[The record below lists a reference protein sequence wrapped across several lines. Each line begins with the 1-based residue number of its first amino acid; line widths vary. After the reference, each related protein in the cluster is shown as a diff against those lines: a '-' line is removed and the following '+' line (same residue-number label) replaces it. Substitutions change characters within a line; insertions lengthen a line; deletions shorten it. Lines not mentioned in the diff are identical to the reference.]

1 MDLREAFGDY
11 RYYLQMNEHRS
22 PRTIASYTADL
33 KRYIAYLEEMG
44 IHAPQQI
51 SETDV
56 QDYLIERSEESRPAT
71 VSRTLSSLRSFHR
84 FLSLQQ
90 PGTLD
95 PTRFLKGPHAALHLP
110 RYLSRTQI
118 EKILNSFGKE
128 DLDIFHQAILELLY
142 GCGLRVS
149 ECCGLRLNQVH
160 VKQHVLRISG
170 KGDKERQIF
179 LTPAAKN
186 AVNEWLNER
195 KNYNPKD
202 NALFIS
208 KRGSRLTTRAIQ
220 VVIKNAVEK
229 AGLSHDITPHKLRHT
244 AATLLYRYGG
254 VDIRALKEILGH
266 ESLNTTQIYTHID
279 DQQLQSA
286 VNTNPL
292 AGIVNHMQKI

>member
-160 VKQHVLRISG
+160 VEQHVLRISG
-170 KGDKERQIF
+170 KGDKERMVPLHEEGMRVLQQYLRLVRPSWEKKRLPYVF
-179 LTPAAKN
+179 LN
-186 AVNEWLNER
+186 SR
-195 KNYNPKD
+195 GNPLTRQYVHQMIKD
-202 NALFIS
+202 VLRSLGMDTSYSAHSFRHSFATHLLEGGADL
-208 KRGSRLTTRAIQ
+208 R
-220 VVIKNAVEK
+220 VVQE
-229 AGLSHDITPHKLRHT
+229 L
-244 AATLLYRYGG
+244 
-254 VDIRALKEILGH
+254 LGH
-266 ESLNTTQIYTHID
+266 SDIATTQIYTHVQ
-279 DQQLQSA
+279 DQRLKQTYDVCHPFA
-286 VNTNPL
+286 REEEEE
-292 AGIVNHMQKI
+292 

>member
-142 GCGLRVS
+142 GS
-149 ECCGLRLNQVH
+149 AE
-160 VKQHVLRISG
+160 
-170 KGDKERQIF
+170 KG
-179 LTPAAKN
+179 
-186 AVNEWLNER
+186 
-195 KNYNPKD
+195 
-202 NALFIS
+202 
-208 KRGSRLTTRAIQ
+208 
-220 VVIKNAVEK
+220 IKNGWSRCMKKECGCSSNICGWFVPHGRK
-229 AGLSHDITPHKLRHT
+229 SGFLMSFSTAGAIRSH
-244 AATLLYRYGG
+244 ANMS
-254 VDIRALKEILGH
+254 IR
-266 ESLNTTQIYTHID
+266 
-279 DQQLQSA
+279 
-286 VNTNPL
+286 
-292 AGIVNHMQKI
+292 

>member
-170 KGDKERQIF
+170 KGDKERMVPLHEEGMRVLQQY
-179 LTPAAKN
+179 LRLVRPSWEKKAASLCLSQQPGQSAHTPIC
-186 AVNEWLNER
+186 
-195 KNYNPKD
+195 P
-202 NALFIS
+202 S
-208 KRGSRLTTRAIQ
+208 
-220 VVIKNAVEK
+220 
-229 AGLSHDITPHKLRHT
+229 
-244 AATLLYRYGG
+244 
-254 VDIRALKEILGH
+254 
-266 ESLNTTQIYTHID
+266 D
-279 DQQLQSA
+279 DQRCLALPGHGYQLFRAQLPAQLCYASI
-286 VNTNPL
+286 
-292 AGIVNHMQKI
+292 GRRR